1 MNKLLDKNII
11 FNNSDIEKKLNRISL
26 QIIENNLNESKITF
40 FGISDNGIKIAQKII
55 KHMLNFSRIDF
66 DYVKVTLDKKNPV
79 NTIEFDK
86 KFDIKNSSIIVVD
99 DVSQS
104 GKILLS
110 VVSKLINF
118 NPSKIQ
124 TSVLINRDQTS
135 YPIKVDFS
143 GISLSTSTNNHI
155 DVEINNKE
163 EIKVYLS

>member
-1 MNKLLDKNII
+1 M
-11 FNNSDIEKKLNRISL
+11 NNS
-26 QIIENNLNESKITF
+26 KI
-40 FGISDNGIKIAQKII
+40 DA
-55 KHMLNFSRIDF
+55 
-66 DYVKVTLDKKNPV
+66 DYIKVTLDKKNPV

-86 KFDIKNSSIIVVD
+86 KFNIKKSSIIVID

-110 VVSKLINF
+110 VVSKLMNY

-135 YPIKVDFS
+135 FPIKVDFS

-155 DVEINNKE
+155 DVEIDNKE

>member
-1 MNKLLDKNII
+1 MNKLSDKNII

-26 QIIENNLNESKITF
+26 EIIENNLNESKITL

-55 KHMLNFSRIDF
+55 KYLVNNSKIDA
-66 DYVKVTLDKKNPV
+66 DYIKVTLDKKNPV

-86 KFDIKNSSIIVVD
+86 KFNIKKSSIIVID

-110 VVSKLINF
+110 VVSKLMNY

-135 YPIKVDFS
+135 FPIKVDFS

-155 DVEINNKE
+155 DVEIDNKE